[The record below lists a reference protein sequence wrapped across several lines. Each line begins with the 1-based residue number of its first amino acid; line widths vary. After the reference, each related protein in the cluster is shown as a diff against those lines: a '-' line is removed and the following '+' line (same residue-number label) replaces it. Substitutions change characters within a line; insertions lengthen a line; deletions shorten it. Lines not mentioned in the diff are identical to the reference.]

1 MDAVDINGVIFTADF
16 DGHDRRA
23 IGEYNCYHYVFHV
36 LLGVDEPE
44 YSYEDLNEII
54 KQNDNGFFFDGKHYT
69 MYEGTQLQNRIE
81 REIQQQQDIKTMAHE
96 IGDKDLEMK
105 SRKKIVDLGDK
116 YKDLSDVSGLPTKID
131 KLKQWGY
138 KKLSS
143 E

>member
-1 MDAVDINGVIFTADF
+1 M
-16 DGHDRRA
+16 
-23 IGEYNCYHYVFHV
+23 
-36 LLGVDEPE
+36 DEPQ
-44 YSYEDLNEII
+44 YSHEDLSEIV
-54 KQNDNGFFFDGKHYT
+54 KQNDNGFFFEGKHYT

-81 REIQQQQDIKTMAHE
+81 REIQSQEDIKTMAHE

-105 SRKKIVDLGDK
+105 SQKNIKDLSSK
-116 YKDLSDVSGLPTKID
+116 YKDLSDISGLPTEID